1 MTALAEHI
9 IREDEREDAVREATA
24 GAGDV
29 RSDAALQDAYSSAVI
44 HAVELVAQSVVKI
57 DVSSRDAK
65 GRERGGGSGSGF
77 LFAAEGLVLTNAH
90 VVSGASGTGALT
102 VILPDGRSCSGTV
115 IGADEDTDLAVV
127 KISAGGLTALRLG
140 SARTLRQGQLVVAIG
155 NPFGFQH
162 TVTAGVVSATGRSLR
177 SRTGR
182 LMNGLIQTDAALNPG
197 NSGGPLVD
205 VRGEVV
211 GVNTAVIMPAQ
222 GISFAVS
229 ADTAH
234 LVIPQL
240 LRDGKVRRRYLGI
253 AGQDVPLPRRLVRH
267 HALTTGFGVL
277 VTEVVADTSASAAGV
292 HDGDII
298 VGFDGAPVER
308 TDDLHRL
315 LTGERAGVD
324 ATLRVLR
331 GVDVVDLR
339 ITPAEPK

>member
-1 MTALAEHI
+1 MSTLAEDT
-9 IREDEREDAVREATA
+9 R
-24 GAGDV
+24 
-29 RSDAALQDAYSSAVI
+29 LQDAYSSAVI
-44 HAVELVAQSVVKI
+44 RAVDLVAQSVVKI
-57 DVSSRDAK
+57 DVSSRDQK
-65 GRERGGGSGSGF
+65 GRERGAGSGSGF
-77 LFAAEGLVLTNAH
+77 VFASEGLILTNAH
-90 VVSGASGTGALT
+90 VVGGAHGKGALT
-102 VILPDGRSCSGTV
+102 VVLPDGRTCDGST

-127 KISAGGLTALRLG
+127 KISAGALNALRLG
-140 SARTLRQGQLVVAIG
+140 SAHTLRQGQLVVAIG

-162 TVTAGVVSATGRSLR
+162 TVTAGVVSATGRALR

-211 GVNTAVIMPAQ
+211 GINTAVIMPAQ

-234 LVIPQL
+234 VVIPQL
-240 LRDGKVRRRYLGI
+240 LRDGTVRRSYLGI

-277 VTEVVADTSASAAGV
+277 ITEVVSDTPSSRAGV
-292 HDGDII
+292 RDGDII
-298 VGFDGAPVER
+298 VGFDGIPVER

-315 LTGERAGVD
+315 LTGERAGVT
-324 ATLRVLR
+324 APLRVLR
-331 GVDVVDLR
+331 GVEVVDLR
-339 ITPAEPK
+339 ITPAEPTPKG